1 MLTQLPP
8 SLLNPLVISAVQSVG
23 GRSDGGKPNGANIEN
38 SIWNVQ
44 TFPGPAT
51 LIIITIR
58 TVTPSTPNFYELNQN
73 IYAASSYTYVDGG
86 EEGMGGAGHREKC
99 PGPRFLTSYHN
110 VGYFLHHIRRSSC
123 I

>member
-8 SLLNPLVISAVQSVG
+8 SLLNPLVISAVQSVA

-44 TFPGPAT
+44 TF
-51 LIIITIR
+51 LITIR